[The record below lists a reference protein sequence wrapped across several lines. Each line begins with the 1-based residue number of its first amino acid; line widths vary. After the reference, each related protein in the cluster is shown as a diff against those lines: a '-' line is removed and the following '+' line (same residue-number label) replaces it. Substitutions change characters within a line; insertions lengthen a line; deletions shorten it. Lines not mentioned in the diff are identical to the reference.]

1 MRVEMQPTIS
11 RQSEKYHLS
20 LAGEF
25 YVAAELQRRGIA
37 AAVTYGNAKKA
48 DVVAFSSGSL
58 AVAIEVKSTPSQ
70 SWVVGSCVPKP
81 SSAPWVFVHVPANSL
96 ASPSFYVLSQQQLF
110 DILNP
115 VDVAYRRSY
124 LAKHGEEYGD
134 RRGVVNLS
142 RDEAEPFKDRWATI
156 VDLLKTVPATP

>member
-1 MRVEMQPTIS
+1 MS
-11 RQSEKYHLS
+11 RQTEKYHLS

-58 AVAIEVKSTPSQ
+58 AVAIEVKSTPGQ
-70 SWVVGSCVPKP
+70 RWVVGGWVPQP

-96 ASPSFYVLSQQQLF
+96 APPSFYVLSQKELY
-110 DILNP
+110 DILIP
-115 VDVAYRRSY
+115 IDATYRRSY
-124 LAKHGEEYGD
+124 LAKHGKEYGD

-142 RDEAEPFKDRWATI
+142 REEAEPFKDRWGTI
-156 VDLLKTVPATP
+156 IDLLKTVPSTP

>member
-1 MRVEMQPTIS
+1 MS
-11 RQSEKYHLS
+11 RQAEKYHLS

-48 DVVAFSSGSL
+48 DVVAFSSGSH
-58 AVAIEVKSTPSQ
+58 AVAIEVKSTPGSR
-70 SWVVGSCVPKP
+70 WVVGGSVPQP
-81 SSAPWVFVHVPANSL
+81 SPDPWVFVYIPPTATD
-96 ASPSFYVLSQQQLF
+96 APSFYVLNQSQLF
-110 DILNP
+110 EILSP
-115 VDVAYRRSY
+115 VDVAYRRNY

-142 RDEAEPFKDRWATI
+142 RGEAEPYRDKWATI
-156 VDLLKTVPATP
+156 VDLLKAVPSTP

>member
-1 MRVEMQPTIS
+1 MS
-11 RQSEKYHLS
+11 RQAEKYHLN

-48 DVVAFSSGSL
+48 DVVAFSSGNL
-58 AVAIEVKSTPSQ
+58 AVAIEVKSTPGQ
-70 SWVVGSCVPKP
+70 RWVVGGAVPQP
-81 SSAPWVFVHVPANSL
+81 SSAPWVFVHIPAESL
-96 ASPSFYVLSQQQLF
+96 LPPSFYVFSQQQLF
-110 DILNP
+110 DLLSP

-142 RDEAEPFKDRWATI
+142 REEAEPFKDRWETI
-156 VDLLKTVPATP
+156 IDLLKTVPSTP